1 MSARLAKFALMFG
14 NFVIGVAILAPAGM
28 LAEPRRALPSPSA
41 MPDCW

>member
-28 LAEPRRALPSPSA
+28 LA
-41 MPDCW
+41 